1 MGGNETMRVF
11 AVHPEI
17 QFFFF
22 FFFFFRL
29 TWKMP
34 CQCGMDA
41 GQTLRIT
48 QKIRFY
54 TI

>member
-1 MGGNETMRVF
+1 MGGNETTRVF

-17 QFFFF
+17 QFF
-22 FFFFFRL
+22 L
-29 TWKMP
+29 GPTWKMP
-34 CQCGMDA
+34 RQRGMDA